1 MRMSLLHRLRNTAAL
16 ASVAL
21 PLLALA
27 QGPQLS
33 PQFDRCMSKA
43 DGVTFDMMECIGQE
57 VQRQDARLNKAY
69 KVLMVD
75 LSPERKKQLRE
86 AQRAWLRFRDTNCDF
101 YYDPN
106 GGSSARLSGND
117 CIMTMTAERAK
128 ELEDLTP

>member
-1 MRMSLLHRLRNTAAL
+1 MRMSLLHHLRRTAVAWVAFPL
-16 ASVAL
+16 IAS
-21 PLLALA
+21 A

-33 PQFDRCMSKA
+33 QQFEHCIKKS

-86 AQRAWLRFRDTNCDF
+86 AQRAWLQFRDTNCGF
-101 YYDPN
+101 YYDPD

-117 CIMTMTAERAK
+117 CIMTMTAQRAQ
-128 ELEDLTP
+128 ELENLTP